1 MGSSGE
7 AAYLEALKQEKPLP
21 QKSCEADVQVGL
33 PAAGQNM
40 CCRCQAVRWRLHMLQ
55 WQLQPRHLAGLMGM
69 SLTCL
74 AQATGSA
81 LILLDAS
88 AKAQGNKKTTS
99 KSKITKTCSAWCLE
113 RAAAG
118 IGFRI
123 RTQGSALSSR
133 IRCLVSGGM
142 GRRHTPQHSTLPAWE
157 APTKPLAAC
166 VLCTTW

>member
-1 MGSSGE
+1 MGLAGE
-7 AAYLEALKQEKPLP
+7 AAYLEALKQEKPLS

-55 WQLQPRHLAGLMGM
+55 WQLLPRHLAGLMGM

-99 KSKITKTCSAWCLE
+99 KSKITKTCSAWCLSVLQLE
-113 RAAAG
+113 LGSGQCSVIQDQMPSQWWHGSQAHASAQHTAG
-118 IGFRI
+118 
-123 RTQGSALSSR
+123 T
-133 IRCLVSGGM
+133 GGA
-142 GRRHTPQHSTLPAWE
+142 H
-157 APTKPLAAC
+157 
-166 VLCTTW
+166 